1 MERIRKID
9 QSFGFSTLE
18 EFEFVS
24 VNKVP
29 CVHGAVAPGEPL
41 VAALEEFDIV
51 SVNKVP
57 CVHGAEAPG
66 EPLAAAFYSRKT
78 TLSPLR
84 RSQPD
89 HQKRWP
95 TWAKGIVV

>member
-66 EPLAAAFYSRKT
+66 EPLAAAFNS
-78 TLSPLR
+78 L
-84 RSQPD
+84 
-89 HQKRWP
+89 
-95 TWAKGIVV
+95 